1 MLNFVCF
8 FFFFCACSYVPYLDN
23 ENENYEL
30 VEVLCFDAYVLESVS
45 IFILKFVMLNTDF
58 KYFKW

>member
-1 MLNFVCF
+1 M
-8 FFFFCACSYVPYLDN
+8 PYLDN
-23 ENENYEL
+23 ENENYVL